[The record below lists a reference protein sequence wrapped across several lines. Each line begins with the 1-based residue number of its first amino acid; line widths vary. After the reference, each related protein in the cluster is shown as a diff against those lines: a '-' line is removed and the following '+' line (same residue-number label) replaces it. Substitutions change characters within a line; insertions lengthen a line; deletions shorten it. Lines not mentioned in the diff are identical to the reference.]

1 MDKFEARK
9 KYRSLRDKLSEEDLL
24 DSSVKIAN
32 NCLSLD
38 IWEFHNYHIFLSIE
52 KILASSSSI
61 RLFVGIPNLI
71 SVFDTR

>member
-32 NCLSLD
+32 NCF
-38 IWEFHNYHIFLSIE
+38 EFRHL
-52 KILASSSSI
+52 
-61 RLFVGIPNLI
+61 GI
-71 SVFDTR
+71 S

>member
-38 IWEFHNYHIFLSIE
+38 IWEFHNYHIFLSI
-52 KILASSSSI
+52 KK
-61 RLFVGIPNLI
+61 
-71 SVFDTR
+71 